1 MQLIFW
7 EFLRTNINSQMA
19 SKGRHKGIS
28 GFDVALIRI
37 VHRGFGFLGRKKEVD
52 MVECLR
58 TVQAKKIMRSH

>member
-1 MQLIFW
+1 
-7 EFLRTNINSQMA
+7 MA

-28 GFDVALIRI
+28 GFDAALIGI